1 MVEYP
6 RRFRAVLR
14 AVGLLMGD
22 GETARGNGDF
32 GAPWVAARVGTAS
45 ESLGFAARSMVKTQG
60 RDW

>member
-22 GETARGNGDF
+22 GETARGNGDL

-45 ESLGFAARSMVKTQG
+45 ESLGFAARSMVTIQG
-60 RDW
+60 RNS